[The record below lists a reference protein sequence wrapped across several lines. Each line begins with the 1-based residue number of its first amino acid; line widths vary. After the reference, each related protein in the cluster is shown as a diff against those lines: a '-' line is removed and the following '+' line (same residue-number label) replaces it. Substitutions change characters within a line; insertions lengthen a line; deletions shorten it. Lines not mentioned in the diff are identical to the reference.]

1 MMDNKDFKLEIK
13 TIDDTGIFEGHA
25 AVFGNKDLVD
35 DVIVPGA
42 FKKTLGEHSEL
53 PILWQHDTREPIG
66 VTLEAAEDQKGL
78 RVKGQLNLDVARGRE
93 AYSLLKQGAI
103 KGLSIGYNVVKEAWQ
118 DSVRQIKEVRLW
130 EWSLVTFPANPLAQ
144 VEAVKAVVPYQD
156 LPIVSAAW
164 DAGKARA
171 RVSAWANGD
180 MSKYRKAFL
189 WYDEKNADNLT
200 AYKLPIAD
208 IIGGKLRAVDKAI
221 FAAGAA
227 IMGARGGVNIPTADV
242 AKVKAHLA
250 KYYKKLDKQPP
261 WVKGL
266 GFEEILEVLK
276 EVATK
281 EQIAIA
287 VEELRAL
294 EPSEDTQE
302 SQIKE
307 LIAELKKFRSEV

>member
-1 MMDNKDFKLEIK
+1 VDNKDFNLKIK
-13 TIDDTGIFEGHA
+13 AIDDSGIFEGHA

-42 FKKTLGEHSEL
+42 FKKTLSEHSEL

-164 DAGKARA
+164 DAGKART
-171 RVSAWANGD
+171 RVAAWANGD
-180 MSKYRKAFL
+180 MSKYQKAFL
-189 WYDEKNADNLT
+189 WYDEKNADNLG

-208 IIGGKLRAVDKAI
+208 IINGKLQAVDKAI

-227 IMGARGGVNIPTADV
+227 IMGARGGVDIPPADV

-250 KYYKKLDKQPP
+250 KY
-261 WVKGL
+261 
-266 GFEEILEVLK
+266 
-276 EVATK
+276 
-281 EQIAIA
+281 
-287 VEELRAL
+287 
-294 EPSEDTQE
+294 
-302 SQIKE
+302 
-307 LIAELKKFRSEV
+307 